1 MGNLEATLE
10 TGAAAV
16 TVETPDIPAGTDTVA
31 HPKAVGGSGPA
42 SDEPDVAARIDAAR
56 ERAAQFVADRR
67 FSEARQALEEA
78 DALESPTSVPEATY
92 DTLRARGT
100 RLLSAVRE
108 RLGRATQRT
117 GAVGATETEGE
128 TEVPVEAEHLDPV
141 EKSIAIVNLY
151 SKIAA
156 GVGILPGGLLNFGA
170 ILAVQVTMV
179 WKIANAF
186 GQNEGKDKIRGL
198 ILSLAGSALPTGVG
212 AGVAY
217 SVAAIPAATAG
228 LVLGFVVTPLLAYA
242 LTRAVGNAFIMHF
255 ESGGTLLTFDP
266 TAFREHIL
274 KDLETATALKD

>member
-1 MGNLEATLE
+1 MGNMEAPLE
-10 TGAAAV
+10 TGAEAV
-16 TVETPDIPAGTDTVA
+16 TAETPGIPAATDTMA
-31 HPKAVGGSGPA
+31 HADAEVGSGPA

-100 RLLSAVRE
+100 RLLSAVRD

-117 GAVGATETEGE
+117 AAVGATQTESETA
-128 TEVPVEAEHLDPV
+128 VPVEPEHLDPV

-179 WKIANAF
+179 WKIANTF

-274 KDLETATALKD
+274 KDLETATALRD

>member
-1 MGNLEATLE
+1 MGNMEAPLE
-10 TGAAAV
+10 TGAEAV
-16 TVETPDIPAGTDTVA
+16 TAETPGIPAATDTMVHA
-31 HPKAVGGSGPA
+31 DAEVGSGPA

-100 RLLSAVRE
+100 RLLSAVRD

-117 GAVGATETEGE
+117 AAVGATQTESETA
-128 TEVPVEAEHLDPV
+128 VPVEPEHLDPV

-179 WKIANAF
+179 WKIANTF

-274 KDLETATALKD
+274 KDLETATALRD

>member
-1 MGNLEATLE
+1 MKAGNMENSEAPLE
-10 TGAAAV
+10 TGTEAVAAA
-16 TVETPDIPAGTDTVA
+16 TNEIRANAESISQTPEADGSAAPAN
-31 HPKAVGGSGPA
+31 
-42 SDEPDVAARIDAAR
+42 DEPDVAARIDAAR

-78 DALESPTSVPEATY
+78 DALESPTSVPEVTS

-100 RLLSAVRE
+100 RLLSAVRD
-108 RLGRATQRT
+108 RLGRAPLRT
-117 GAVGATETEGE
+117 AAVDPAEGAAEP
-128 TEVPVEAEHLDPV
+128 EVAVSEEPVDPV

-179 WKIANAF
+179 WKIANTF
-186 GQNEGKDKIRGL
+186 GHSEGKDKIRGL

-274 KDLETATALKD
+274 KDL